1 MFKSVKGVLWKQ
13 KTPLLWGV
21 GATGVTVVGLR
32 IRQQQLQRQQYGIAE
47 LRRTEREYTKSHDLL
62 KPDPQGDTFEM
73 GLYIASKK
81 EWDQQQMAERKSI
94 LDQCS
99 SSFTRSLTQLKFT
112 CNDHIWIPLQTMIR
126 FIQLTCLVMLPILM
140 AWPLI
145 SLSNGYKLSWYKL
158 IRSLCQFAGPSFI
171 KLGQWAS
178 ARNDLFPPE
187 FCQVLSTL
195 HSEVKPHSWRY
206 THRVLCDLFKTK
218 DLNDIFEE
226 LDVEPLGCGSIAQVH
241 KAKWKSEHAGDLQND
256 IAIKI
261 LHPNVVRTIDTDLRI
276 MSTLAHLIDCIP
288 TMEWLSLRDEVNNF
302 SILMNMQLDLRIEA
316 MNLDKFNSDFQRNPL
331 VTFPKPAL
339 QYTTRT
345 ILFEEYIEALP
356 MQWFLKEKDQLNE
369 IDNLKVSHPFVM
381 AFLNMMILN
390 NFVHSDLHPG
400 NVMIRF
406 IDKTTCKV
414 NNSITTLLR
423 QEHGTPNFTKTLKE
437 VIHSYTPQI
446 CLIDVG
452 LVTELNDNNR
462 INFMDLFQSLTKF
475 DGYRAGQLMIE
486 RSRTPQTAI
495 DPDGFSN
502 RVQGLVLEIK
512 KQTFSLGSISIG
524 NLLNDML
531 SMVRTH
537 HVRMEADF
545 VSIVVAILLLEGIG
559 RQLDPNL
566 DLFESSIPLLSQ
578 YYRHRYSL
586 LKDKKEDA
594 SLLHDTRPSQ
604 MTVIWLGLQMRKM
617 LNVSLRQTDI
627 MLKSDQ
633 LSPNY

>member
-1 MFKSVKGVLWKQ
+1 MFKSVNGVLWKQ
-13 KTPLLWGV
+13 RKLFFWGV
-21 GATGVTVVGLR
+21 GISGVAVASLK
-32 IRQQQLQRQQYGIAE
+32 IRHQQQQQQQLRIHE
-47 LRRTEREYTKSHDLL
+47 MRNNETKFTRSNALL

-73 GLYIASKK
+73 GLYLASKK
-81 EWDQQQMAERKSI
+81 EWDRQKLIERQAI
-94 LDQCS
+94 LDQCTS
-99 SSFTRSLTQLKFT
+99 PLTRSLTRLKFG
-112 CNDHIWIPLQTMIR
+112 CNDHIAVPLQTMFR
-126 FIQLTCLVMLPILM
+126 FLQLTCLVMLPIL
-140 AWPLI
+140 ATWPLAII
-145 SLSNGYKLSWYKL
+145 SPGYKLSWYKL
-158 IRSLCQFAGPSFI
+158 IGSLCQFAGPSFI

-195 HSEVKPHSWRY
+195 HSDVKPHSWKY
-206 THRVLCDLFKTK
+206 SQQVLCDLFETE
-218 DLNDIFEE
+218 DLNDIFDEFE
-226 LDVEPLGCGSIAQVH
+226 KQPLGCGSIAQVH
-241 KAKWKSEHAGDLQND
+241 KAKWKNDDIDGSSKD

-261 LHPNVVRTIDTDLRI
+261 LHPNVMHTINTDLRI
-276 MSTLAHLIDCIP
+276 MRTLAHLIDCIP
-288 TMEWLSLRDEVNNF
+288 TMEWLSLCDEVNNF

-316 MNLDKFNSDFQRNPL
+316 LNLDKFNHNFQGDPL
-331 VTFPKPAL
+331 VTFPRPDLK
-339 QYTTRT
+339 YTTRT

-356 MQWFLKEKDQLNE
+356 MQWFLSQKDQLSE

-406 IDKTTCKV
+406 MDKSTHEV
-414 NNSITTLLR
+414 NNDIITLLR
-423 QEHGTPNFTKTLKE
+423 KDYGGPDFTETLKRA
-437 VIHSYTPQI
+437 IHSYTPQI

-452 LVTELNDNNR
+452 LVTELNDHNR

-486 RSRTPQTAI
+486 RSRTPQTVI
-495 DPDGFSN
+495 DPDAFSK
-502 RVQGLVLEIK
+502 RVQGLVSEIK

-524 NLLNDML
+524 TLLNDML
-531 SMVRTH
+531 SMVRTY

-566 DLFESSIPLLSQ
+566 DLFESSIPLLTQ
-578 YYRHRYSL
+578 YYRNKYSL

-594 SLLHDTRPSQ
+594 SLLHDTKPWQ
-604 MTVIWLGLQMRKM
+604 MMLIWMGLHMRKM
-617 LNVSLRQTDI
+617 LNVSIRQRDI
-627 MLKSDQ
+627 LLKSDQ

>member
-1 MFKSVKGVLWKQ
+1 MFKSVNGVLWKQ
-13 KTPLLWGV
+13 RKLLFWGIGV
-21 GATGVTVVGLR
+21 SGVTAVSLR
-32 IRQQQLQRQQYGIAE
+32 IRHQQQLRLHEMQSKETKYKHSYG
-47 LRRTEREYTKSHDLL
+47 LL
-62 KPDPQGDTFEM
+62 TPDPQGDTFEM
-73 GLYIASKK
+73 GLYLASKR
-81 EWDQQQMAERKSI
+81 EWDKQQLTERQAI
-94 LDQCS
+94 LKQCS
-99 SSFTRSLTQLKFT
+99 SPLTRSLTKLKFS
-112 CNDHIWIPLQTMIR
+112 CNDYIVVPLQTMFR
-126 FIQLTCLVMLPILM
+126 FLQLTCLVMLPILATWPM
-140 AWPLI
+140 AII
-145 SLSNGYKLSWYKL
+145 SPGYKLSWYKL

-195 HSEVKPHSWRY
+195 HSGVKPHSWEY
-206 THRVLCDLFKTK
+206 SQQVLCDLFDIN
-218 DLNDIFEE
+218 DLNDIFDEF
-226 LDVEPLGCGSIAQVH
+226 DTQPLGCGSIAQVH
-241 KAKWKSEHAGDLQND
+241 KAKWKSDNIGDSSKD

-261 LHPNVVRTIDTDLRI
+261 LHPNVMHTINTDLRI
-276 MSTLAHLIDCIP
+276 MRVLAHLIDRIL
-288 TMEWLSLRDEVNNF
+288 TMEWLSLCDEVDNF

-316 MNLDKFNSDFQRNPL
+316 LNLDKFNHDFHKDPL
-331 VTFPKPAL
+331 VTFPTPDLKH
-339 QYTTRT
+339 TTRK

-356 MQWFLKEKDQLNE
+356 MQWFLSQKDQLNE
-369 IDNLKVSHPFVM
+369 MDNLKVSHPFVM

-406 IDKTTCKV
+406 IDKSTHEV
-414 NNSITTLLR
+414 NDDVITLLR
-423 QEHGTPNFTKTLKE
+423 QDYGTLNFTETLKRT
-437 VIHSYTPQI
+437 IHSYTPQI
-446 CLIDVG
+446 CLIDAG

-486 RSRTPQTAI
+486 RSRTPQTVI
-495 DPDGFSN
+495 DPEGFSK
-502 RVQGLVLEIK
+502 RVQGLVSEIK

-524 NLLNDML
+524 TLLNDML
-531 SMVRTH
+531 SMVRTY

-566 DLFESSIPLLSQ
+566 DLFESSIPLLTQ
-578 YYRHRYSL
+578 YYRYKYSL

-594 SLLHDTRPSQ
+594 SLLHDTKPWQ
-604 MTVIWLGLQMRKM
+604 MMLIWMGLEMRKM
-617 LNVSLRQTDI
+617 LNVSIRQSDI
-627 MLKSDQ
+627 LLKSDQ